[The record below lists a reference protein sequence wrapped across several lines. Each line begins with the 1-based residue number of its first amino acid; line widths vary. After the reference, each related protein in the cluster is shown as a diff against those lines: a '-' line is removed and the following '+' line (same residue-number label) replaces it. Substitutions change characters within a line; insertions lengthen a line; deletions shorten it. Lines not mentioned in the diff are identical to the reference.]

1 MNRKL
6 LAVALLSFAAWSTA
20 LADPAIES
28 AQQKLKDGGFYY
40 GEINGKKD
48 ADTTAAIRRYQI
60 RNGLQITGEL
70 NPETQRSLGLT
81 SKPAT
86 TPAPRPANTP
96 PPPPANTPVPPP
108 PEFREEEENPGP
120 RTTPVPRSTPF
131 EEDEDEADDEELLE
145 RGPQQAPVPPRLE
158 SAGLF
163 QDTPYESA
171 PPHIQQNVIS
181 RAQMILLRQGYYRDE
196 IDGFYGPAMNFALR
210 NYQARLGLIP
220 NGRLD
225 VETLASLSLLPE
237 QQRTTGFRRFHRRF
251 FTPRI
256 RIGPERE
263 PIYIPR

>member
-6 LAVALLSFAAWSTA
+6 LAIALLLLTAWSTA

-70 NPETQRSLGLT
+70 NAETQRSLGSS

-86 TPAPRPANTP
+86 TPAPRPATSP
-96 PPPPANTPVPPP
+96 PPPPANTPGPPP
-108 PEFREEEENPGP
+108 PEFSEDEEHPAP
-120 RTTPVPRSTPF
+120 RTTPVPRSPPF
-131 EEDEDEADDEELLE
+131 EDDEDEDEEMLE
-145 RGPQQAPVPPRLE
+145 QPPDQPQPSPRIE
-158 SAGLF
+158 SSGLF

-171 PPHIQQNVIS
+171 PPHVQQDVVS
-181 RAQMILLRQGYYRDE
+181 RAQLILLRQGYYRDE
-196 IDGFYGPAMNFALR
+196 IDGVYGPAMNFALR
-210 NYQARLGLIP
+210 NYQARLGLAP

-225 VETLASLSLLPE
+225 VETLAALSLLPE
-237 QQRTTGFRRFHRRF
+237 QRRTTGFRRFHRRF
-251 FTPRI
+251 FRPRI
-256 RIGPERE
+256 RIEPDRE